1 MSYDYW
7 SKARIQYILQKIKD
21 KIPFVSKDSNNAIK
35 KGTDGGLFVDV
46 EATGISEW
54 ADVKNKP
61 FETLDAETLDVENGK
76 LKVIGG
82 GGSGAI
88 DDIKV
93 NGSSLPI
100 TDKSVDI
107 SVPTKTSDLTND
119 GDGTKPFLT
128 EHQSLNGYAT
138 ESWVGQQ
145 KYATETF
152 VTNKGYD
159 TVTSVDAKVKTV
171 DDKVVALDKKADG
184 KQDALT
190 QGDNITIANNIISA
204 TNTDE
209 WSDIKNKPFESID
222 TETLRV
228 DENVLGVR
236 TDNFASYDDL
246 AEIKVDFDTL
256 DKSVPD
262 YVPYTNEEI
271 YELVWDDVHFE
282 DKPEY
287 TTAELDAILDQIDFS
302 GANGEMLEETFLA
315 IWNEVFNE

>member
-190 QGDNITIANNIISA
+190 QGDNITIANNVISA

-209 WSDIKNKPFESID
+209 WEDIKNKPFESVNENTLMIREGVLEVNTEFGIATKEDIGDVFQDIRYVEGTVPDLISYTEEELDDLIDEQIHID
-222 TETLRV
+222 TKP
-228 DENVLGVR
+228 
-236 TDNFASYDDL
+236 SYTELELDDL
-246 AEIKVDFDTL
+246 LNHINIPATIEMKQERF
-256 DKSVPD
+256 
-262 YVPYTNEEI
+262 
-271 YELVWDDVHFE
+271 YELWDSIFE
-282 DKPEY
+282 E
-287 TTAELDAILDQIDFS
+287 
-302 GANGEMLEETFLA
+302 
-315 IWNEVFNE
+315 